1 MFGQTAL
8 SFQWLVYWSWQRR
21 GIRHRWYLKGQT
33 MVSAF
38 HIERGKVKGSERG
51 IVGIGKERGER
62 WYLKG
67 QTMVSSCST

>member
-51 IVGIGKERGER
+51 IVGIGKERGKR
-62 WYLKG
+62 
-67 QTMVSSCST
+67 